1 MNGRWA
7 SHLLFEYYFSN
18 FGGGVGWG
26 VVFVCSAPACC
37 CSVFFPQL
45 KAANLLSDL
54 ASKGH
59 LFKILH
65 KQTNKQNKVT
75 ENLSINKKQNKM

>member
-1 MNGRWA
+1 MVVGQVTFYLSITLATLEEGW
-7 SHLLFEYYFSN
+7 
-18 FGGGVGWG
+18 GGVWSSSARPQL
-26 VVFVCSAPACC
+26 VVV
-37 CSVFFPQL
+37 QL